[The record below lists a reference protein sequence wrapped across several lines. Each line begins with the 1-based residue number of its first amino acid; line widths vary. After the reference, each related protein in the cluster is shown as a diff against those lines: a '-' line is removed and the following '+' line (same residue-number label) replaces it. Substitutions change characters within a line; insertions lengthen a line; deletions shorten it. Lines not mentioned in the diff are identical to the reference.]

1 MEMNISPGLGHFTQ
15 WGSMDRVEPGAWG
28 EVVYV
33 SGIQF
38 ETIDGVEEKSA
49 KVEEVVTENE
59 RKGLWVS
66 RSSKS
71 KSSSEEV
78 SLHSAQAGLISS
90 PQKYLGV

>member
-1 MEMNISPGLGHFTQ
+1 MYE
-15 WGSMDRVEPGAWG
+15 
-28 EVVYV
+28 

-49 KVEEVVTENE
+49 KVEEVVTEKE
-59 RKGLWVS
+59 HKGLWVS

-71 KSSSEEV
+71 ESSSEKD